1 MIDLFNA
8 KALAAS
14 ESRCAAL
21 ERELAQ
27 TKANQAILAVAL
39 RKMDELA
46 YRISQSSSPSQMQP
60 VLAELVLNSE
70 HRRKSESD
78 RIASVIHTELN
89 EARYVL

>member
-1 MIDLFNA
+1 MDVFNA
-8 KALAAS
+8 KALAAAN
-14 ESRCAAL
+14 SRCAAL
-21 ERELAQ
+21 ERELTA
-27 TKANQAILAVAL
+27 TKANQAILAMAL

-46 YRISQSSSPSQMQP
+46 YQISQSSSADQMRP
-60 VLAELVLNSE
+60 HIAELVLNSE